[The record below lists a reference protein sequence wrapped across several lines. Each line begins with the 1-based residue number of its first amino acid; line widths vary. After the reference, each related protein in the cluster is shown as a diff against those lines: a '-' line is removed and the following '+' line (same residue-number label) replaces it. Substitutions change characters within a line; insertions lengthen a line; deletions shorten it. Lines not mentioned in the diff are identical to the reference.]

1 MGEKL
6 ALDIRFG
13 TSISK
18 SNDFKTDHLFKSTVV
33 KELPSLS
40 KFGFRS
46 FYLITRT
53 EMFDFKIEQ
62 ISFQY

>member
-33 KELPSLS
+33 KELPNLS
-40 KFGFRS
+40 KFGFRIS
-46 FYLITRT
+46 YIITRT
-53 EMFDFKIEQ
+53 EMFDLKIDQ
-62 ISFQY
+62 ISFKY